1 MSDQHLAAARV
12 AVIINEAE
20 RAMDD
25 AMARASLLVAELP
38 QLQQQAGLNA
48 AWAQPAV
55 ASVCSALSDM
65 TTARGS
71 LIAAHKSLSA
81 VQRKLGVTVSE
92 VPGNSKEEGP
102 TPAKTAESENIIR
115 LRA

>member
-1 MSDQHLAAARV
+1 MSDQQQAAARV
-12 AVIINEAE
+12 AEIINEAE

-25 AMARASLLVAELP
+25 AMSRASLLVAELP
-38 QLQQQAGLNA
+38 RLQIQAGVNG

-55 ASVCSALSDM
+55 ASVCSALTDM

-71 LIAAHKSLSA
+71 LIEAHRSLSA
-81 VQRKLGVTVSE
+81 VQRKLGITVAE
-92 VPGNSKEEGP
+92 IPGNSKEKP
-102 TPAKTAESENIIR
+102 TIPKAAVENIVQ

>member
-1 MSDQHLAAARV
+1 MSDQLQAAARV
-12 AVIINEAE
+12 AAIINEAE

-25 AMARASLLVAELP
+25 AMSRASLLVAELP
-38 QLQQQAGLNA
+38 QLQIQGGVNG

-55 ASVCSALSDM
+55 ASVCSALTDM

-71 LIAAHKSLSA
+71 LIEAHRSLSA
-81 VQRKLGVTVSE
+81 VQRKLGITVAE
-92 VPGNSKEEGP
+92 IPGNSKERP
-102 TPAKTAESENIIR
+102 TRPTAETENIVQ